1 MNILVL
7 TPIYPGPGIG
17 KNFTKVVHYFVKE
30 WMNIGENI
38 QVIHL
43 PSYFPKIIYNVPKCA
58 SDFLFKKLGFELPKI
73 RISKIEALE
82 VENVPV
88 YRIPLYRL
96 HPWSVVSESYRSKAV
111 ECIVKYLEGKN
122 FKPDLIVAH
131 WFDPQL
137 YFIDALKKRYN
148 CKASMVVHDR
158 PFKYAKYINA
168 PDVWGYRKVSTPKE
182 FEKLFP
188 SVKFSFRCMSGIPS
202 YYLDNIPE
210 RNWDSIKNFIYV
222 GTLIKRKYAD
232 TVLYS
237 LMNSN
242 IKNFKFNIIG
252 EGPLHEKINGIIKNN
267 GLTSTVNLLGRIDR
281 SAIISYLDQSDIFV
295 MISSEEVFGLV
306 YIEAMARGCIVIAS
320 KKEGME
326 GIIHHGEN
334 GFLVTAGDEQ
344 ELTEMI
350 NHINKMSA
358 KERGIISKRAIETA
372 KGMTDYKVA
381 YEYLNMVKSAIYE

>member
-17 KNFTKVVHYFVKE
+17 QNYTKVVHYFVKE
-30 WMNIGENI
+30 WMNMGENV

-43 PSYFPKIIYNVPKCA
+43 PSFFPKILYNIPKFA
-58 SDFLFKKLGFELPKI
+58 QDFLFKKLGLEFPKA
-73 RISKIEALE
+73 RICKKDTFE

-88 YRIPLYRL
+88 YRVPLYKL
-96 HPWSVVSESYRSKAV
+96 SPWSVVSESSRIEAVKNIIAYLSK
-111 ECIVKYLEGKN
+111 KK
-122 FKPDLIVAH
+122 FKPDLIIAH

-188 SVKFSFRCMSGIPS
+188 SVKFSFRCKSGIPS
-202 YYLDNIPE
+202 YYLDNTPKRDWE
-210 RNWDSIKNFIYV
+210 SIRNFIYV
-222 GTLIKRKYAD
+222 GTLIERKYAD
-232 TVLYS
+232 IVLLS

-242 IKNFKFNIIG
+242 LENFMFNIIG

-267 GLTSTVNLLGRIDR
+267 GLTNTVNLLGRIDR
-281 SAIISYLDQSDIFV
+281 SAIISHLDKSDVFV
-295 MISSEEVFGLV
+295 MISSKEVFGLV

-320 KKEGME
+320 KNEGME
-326 GIIHHGEN
+326 GIINHGEN
-334 GFLVTAGDEQ
+334 GFLVTAGNDQ
-344 ELTEMI
+344 ELTDMI
-350 NHINKMSA
+350 NHIDKMSA
-358 KERGIISKRAIETA
+358 KERERISKKAIETA
-372 KGMTDYKVA
+372 REMTDYKVA
-381 YEYLNMVKSAIYE
+381 YEYLSMVKSAVFK

>member
-1 MNILVL
+1 
-7 TPIYPGPGIG
+7 
-17 KNFTKVVHYFVKE
+17 
-30 WMNIGENI
+30 
-38 QVIHL
+38 
-43 PSYFPKIIYNVPKCA
+43 
-58 SDFLFKKLGFELPKI
+58 
-73 RISKIEALE
+73 
-82 VENVPV
+82 
-88 YRIPLYRL
+88 
-96 HPWSVVSESYRSKAV
+96 
-111 ECIVKYLEGKN
+111 
-122 FKPDLIVAH
+122 
-131 WFDPQL
+131 
-137 YFIDALKKRYN
+137 
-148 CKASMVVHDR
+148 
-158 PFKYAKYINA
+158 
-168 PDVWGYRKVSTPKE
+168 
-182 FEKLFP
+182 
-188 SVKFSFRCMSGIPS
+188 
-202 YYLDNIPE
+202 
-210 RNWDSIKNFIYV
+210 
-222 GTLIKRKYAD
+222 
-232 TVLYS
+232 
-237 LMNSN
+237 MNSN